1 VNDQTIIDV
10 ELTTMQKQYYR
21 AIFEHNHGFLMQ
33 NLKGNMPKLMNI
45 QMELRKC
52 CNHPF
57 LIQGV
62 ELTEMENLERN
73 LEEAAKTTA
82 SSAARAKL
90 LFDQKEFERR
100 RMEEIMIPASGKMVL
115 LDKLLP
121 KLLKE
126 GHKVRCDTLCVC
138 GTLVLLYVLGFT
150 FCTARCVN
158 FLYRYC
164 A

>member
-1 VNDQTIIDV
+1 
-10 ELTTMQKQYYR
+10 
-21 AIFEHNHGFLMQ
+21 MQ

-62 ELTEMENLERN
+62 ELTEMENLEKN
-73 LEEAAKTTA
+73 IEEAIAHTS

-90 LFDQKEFERR
+90 MFDQKEFERR

-121 KLLKE
+121 KLQKE
-126 GHKVRCDTLCVC
+126 GHKVK
-138 GTLVLLYVLGFT
+138 
-150 FCTARCVN
+150 
-158 FLYRYC
+158 FLFF
-164 A
+164 